1 MNNIN
6 NIALIKTKKL
16 FKYLFI
22 RVCLRFLPKI
32 FLRIPKSIYFNNF
45 LINIDNNDL
54 EQKYFSLDCIRE
66 PENLIVYKAIAINN
80 IVDTFVDIGGNCG
93 HVSLSIVNDY
103 KKIILFEPN
112 PRLFFFLTKLFKKYK
127 HVKLRQCAIV
137 QDNSVGYLNLNVPKS
152 SSGLAT
158 LGNFLVKDN
167 LDFNSYKVEASTL
180 KKEINMKYLY
190 NAYIKIDVEGLEKQ
204 ILISMIPI
212 LETCRPIVGFEALSK
227 HHAKD
232 CISIFKNYV
241 FYCSRFDFLGNSGAL
256 TKSIYG
262 ILKALLFG
270 GNIKVIRLDNFDENQ
285 LDNFSQ
291 IFAVPKEK
299 SFDFEKSIKD
309 YFKYLGSCNLEEF
322 KTWSKY

>member
-1 MNNIN
+1 MKSNTLQKIK
-6 NIALIKTKKL
+6 IKGLFRYIFMRLI
-16 FKYLFI
+16 
-22 RVCLRFLPKI
+22 LRFLPDKI
-32 FLRIPKSIYFNNF
+32 LRANKYISFTGS
-45 LINIDNNDL
+45 NILLNINDL
-54 EQKYFSLDCIRE
+54 EQKYLAADLVRE
-66 PENLIVYKAIAINN
+66 PENLIIYKAIAKNN
-80 IVDTFVDIGGNCG
+80 IADTFIDIGANCG
-93 HVSLSIVNDY
+93 HVSLSILDDY

-112 PRLFFFLTKLFKKYK
+112 PKLFCILTELFDKCKHTKL
-127 HVKLRQCAIV
+127 HQCAIV
-137 QDNSVGYLNLNVPKS
+137 QDNSVGFVNLQVPKS
-152 SSGLAT
+152 SSGLAR
-158 LGNFLVKDN
+158 LGDFLVKDN
-167 LDFNSYKVEASTL
+167 LDFDSYKVKASPIEN
-180 KKEINMKYLY
+180 KINKKYLY

-212 LETCRPIVGFEALSK
+212 LKTCRPIVGFEALSK

-232 CISIFKNYV
+232 CISIFENYV

-256 TKSIYG
+256 TKSIFG
-262 ILKALLFG
+262 IIKALLFG

-309 YFKYLGSCNLEEF
+309 YFKYLGSCNLAEF